1 MSAEAAIFL
10 IKALHTAVFL
20 VASGCILY
28 ALGCGIA
35 GRASPGRLVASIAIP
50 SMIGVLWWL
59 NGRECLLSTMIYR
72 LSAGD
77 RTQPDI
83 FLPDWAASR
92 IMPVSTVLLAI
103 AIALILWRQF
113 MHRWRKRPA
122 TKQV

>member
-20 VASGCILY
+20 FASACILY
-28 ALGCGIA
+28 ALGCGIV
-35 GRASPGRLVASIAIP
+35 GRASRGRLIAAIAIP
-50 SMIGVLWWL
+50 SIIGILWWL
-59 NGRECLLSTMIYR
+59 NGGECLLSTMIYR

-92 IMPVSTVLLAI
+92 IMPVSTGMLAI
-103 AIALILWRQF
+103 AIALILWRQLF
-113 MHRWRKRPA
+113 RYRGRP
-122 TKQV
+122 